1 MRPAPDT
8 AWYVLAMSRTSPASS
23 WSGFSTGIAAIV
35 VQLGLAMM
43 PFGALW
49 ISSGLTSL
57 TTSGTSGSI
66 RHAEELS
73 MTMTPAA
80 AKRGASSRDDAAPD
94 ENRAMSSP
102 VGSASEASS
111 TVMSR
116 PFHGNVVPAER
127 ADAKYRISSTG
138 NPRSASSRRITPP
151 T

>member
-1 MRPAPDT
+1 
-8 AWYVLAMSRTSPASS
+8 
-23 WSGFSTGIAAIV
+23 
-35 VQLGLAMM
+35 
-43 PFGALW
+43 
-49 ISSGLTSL
+49 
-57 TTSGTSGSI
+57 
-66 RHAEELS
+66 

-80 AKRGASSRDDAAPD
+80 AKRGASSRDDVAPD

-116 PFHGNVVPAER
+116 PSHGSVVPAER

-138 NPRSASSRRITPP
+138 NPRSARSRRITPP